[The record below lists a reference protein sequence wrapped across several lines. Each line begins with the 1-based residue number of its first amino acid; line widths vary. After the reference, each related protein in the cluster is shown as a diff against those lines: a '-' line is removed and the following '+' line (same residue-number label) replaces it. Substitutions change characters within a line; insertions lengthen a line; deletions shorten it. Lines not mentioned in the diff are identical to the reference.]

1 VTVGL
6 VRVGAVPKTTA
17 PLPVDEVTPVPPLAT
32 GRVPDTLVAK
42 AQYVVDVEP
51 VPPLA
56 MLRVPAK
63 VIAPVVVVLGVKPV
77 VPALNEDT
85 VDVADHV
92 GTPPAT
98 VRTVPVAPIPSLDR
112 VVPDE

>member
-1 VTVGL
+1 MVIAGE
-6 VRVGAVPKTTA
+6 VPNTTA

-63 VIAPVVVVLGVKPV
+63 VMAPVVAVDGVKPV
-77 VPALNEDT
+77 VPALNEDAL
-85 VDVADHV
+85 ADHV